1 MSDQFGFLEGA
12 KSVVDN
18 MDASRQVSKSIT
30 KSITDVQK
38 EVVDVAQQRLNER
51 RREQYVHADSTIVSA
66 VNEWERL
73 LRAKQTEEQLQ
84 RDIIRQHGK
93 AAWTEIQQIKQRQL
107 KEKDNDKKFFSEEVK
122 KVKRVMVICYL
133 VAAWIAW
140 YLTWGIK
147 K

>member
-12 KSVVDN
+12 KSVTSS
-18 MDASRQVSKSIT
+18 MDASRKASHSIT

-38 EVVDVAQQRLNER
+38 EAADVAQQRLNER
-51 RREQYVHADSTIVSA
+51 RREQYVHADSTIISA

-73 LRAKQTEEQLQ
+73 LRAKKTEEQLQ
-84 RDIIRQHGK
+84 QDIIRQYGK
-93 AAWTEIQQIKQRQL
+93 AAWAEIQQIKQRQL
-107 KEKDNDKKFFSEEVK
+107 KEKENDKKFFSEEVK
-122 KVKRVMVICYL
+122 KVKRVMVICYI

>member
-12 KSVVDN
+12 KSVTSS
-18 MDASRQVSKSIT
+18 MDASRQASHSIT

-38 EVVDVAQQRLNER
+38 EAADVAQQRLNER
-51 RREQYVHADSTIVSA
+51 RREQYVHADKTIISA

-73 LRAKQTEEQLQ
+73 LRAKKTEEQLQ
-84 RDIIRQHGK
+84 QDIIRQYGK
-93 AAWTEIQQIKQRQL
+93 AAWAEIQQIKQRQL
-107 KEKDNDKKFFSEEVK
+107 KEKENDKKFFSEEVK
-122 KVKRVMVICYL
+122 KVKRVMVICYI

>member
-12 KSVVDN
+12 KSVTSS
-18 MDASRQVSKSIT
+18 MDASRQASHSIT

-38 EVVDVAQQRLNER
+38 EAADVAQQRLNER
-51 RREQYVHADSTIVSA
+51 RREQYVHADNTIVSA

-73 LRAKQTEEQLQ
+73 LRAKKTEEQLQ
-84 RDIIRQHGK
+84 QDIIRQYGK
-93 AAWTEIQQIKQRQL
+93 AAWAEIQQIKQRQL
-107 KEKDNDKKFFSEEVK
+107 KEKENDKKFFSEEVK
-122 KVKRVMVICYL
+122 KVKRVMVICYI

>member
-12 KSVVDN
+12 KSVTSS
-18 MDASRQVSKSIT
+18 MDASRQASKSIT
-30 KSITDVQK
+30 KSITDVQQ
-38 EVVDVAQQRLNER
+38 EAADVAQQRLNER
-51 RREQYVHADSTIVSA
+51 RKEQYVHADKTIISA

-73 LRAKQTEEQLQ
+73 LRAKKTEEQLQ
-84 RDIIRQHGK
+84 QDIVRQYGK
-93 AAWTEIQQIKQRQL
+93 AAWAEIQQIKQRQL
-107 KEKDNDKKFFSEEVK
+107 KEKENDKKFFSEEVK
-122 KVKRVMVICYL
+122 KVKRVMVICYI

>member
-12 KSVVDN
+12 KSVTSS
-18 MDASRQVSKSIT
+18 MDASRKASHSIT

-38 EVVDVAQQRLNER
+38 EATDVAQQRLNER
-51 RREQYVHADSTIVSA
+51 RRERYVHADSTIISA

-73 LRAKQTEEQLQ
+73 LRAKKTEEQLQ
-84 RDIIRQHGK
+84 QDIIRQYGK
-93 AAWTEIQQIKQRQL
+93 AAWAEIQQIKQRQL
-107 KEKDNDKKFFSEEVK
+107 KEKENDKKFFSEEVK
-122 KVKRVMVICYL
+122 KVKRVMVICYI

>member
-1 MSDQFGFLEGA
+1 MSDQFGFIEGA
-12 KSVVDN
+12 KSVTSS
-18 MDASRQVSKSIT
+18 MDASRQASHSIT

-38 EVVDVAQQRLNER
+38 EAADVAQQRLNER
-51 RREQYVHADSTIVSA
+51 RKEQYVHADKTIISA

-73 LRAKQTEEQLQ
+73 LRAKKTEEQLQ
-84 RDIIRQHGK
+84 QDIIRQYGK
-93 AAWTEIQQIKQRQL
+93 AAWAEIQQIKQRQL
-107 KEKDNDKKFFSEEVK
+107 KEKENDKKFFSEEVK
-122 KVKRVMVICYL
+122 KVKRVMVICYI

>member
-12 KSVVDN
+12 KSVTSS
-18 MDASRQVSKSIT
+18 MDASRQASHSIT

-38 EVVDVAQQRLNER
+38 EAADVAQQRLNER
-51 RREQYVHADSTIVSA
+51 RKEQYVHADKTIISA

-73 LRAKQTEEQLQ
+73 LRAKKTEEQLQ
-84 RDIIRQHGK
+84 QDIIRQYGK
-93 AAWTEIQQIKQRQL
+93 AAWAEIQQIKQRQL
-107 KEKDNDKKFFSEEVK
+107 KEKENDKKFFSEEVK
-122 KVKRVMVICYL
+122 KVKRVMVICYI

>member
-12 KSVVDN
+12 KSVTGS
-18 MDASRQVSKSIT
+18 MDASRQASKSIT

-38 EVVDVAQQRLNER
+38 DAVDVAQQRLNER

-93 AAWTEIQQIKQRQL
+93 TAWAEIQQIKQRQL

>member
-12 KSVVDN
+12 KSVTSS
-18 MDASRQVSKSIT
+18 MDASRQASHSIT

-38 EVVDVAQQRLNER
+38 EAADVAQQRLNER
-51 RREQYVHADSTIVSA
+51 RREQYVHADKTIISA

-73 LRAKQTEEQLQ
+73 LRAKKTEEQLQ
-84 RDIIRQHGK
+84 QDIVRQYGK
-93 AAWTEIQQIKQRQL
+93 AAWAEIQQIKQRQL
-107 KEKDNDKKFFSEEVK
+107 KEKENDKKFFSEEVK
-122 KVKRVMVICYL
+122 KVKRVMVICYI

>member
-12 KSVVDN
+12 KSVTSS
-18 MDASRQVSKSIT
+18 MDASRQASHSIT

-38 EVVDVAQQRLNER
+38 EAADVAQQRLNER
-51 RREQYVHADSTIVSA
+51 RKEQYVHADKTIISA

-73 LRAKQTEEQLQ
+73 LRAKKTEEQLQ
-84 RDIIRQHGK
+84 QDIIRQYGK
-93 AAWTEIQQIKQRQL
+93 AAWAEIQQIKQRQL
-107 KEKDNDKKFFSEEVK
+107 KEKENDKKFFNEEVN

>member
-1 MSDQFGFLEGA
+1 MSDQFGFIEGA
-12 KSVVDN
+12 KSVTSS
-18 MDASRQVSKSIT
+18 MDASRQASHSIT

-38 EVVDVAQQRLNER
+38 EAADVAQQRLNER
-51 RREQYVHADSTIVSA
+51 RREQYVHADSTIISA

-73 LRAKQTEEQLQ
+73 LRAKKTEEQLQ
-84 RDIIRQHGK
+84 QEIIRNHGK
-93 AAWTEIQQIKQRQL
+93 AAWAEIQQIKQRQL
-107 KEKDNDKKFFSEEVK
+107 KEKENDKKFFNEEVK
-122 KVKRVMVICYL
+122 KVKRVMVICYI

>member
-1 MSDQFGFLEGA
+1 MSDQFGFLEGV
-12 KSVVDN
+12 KSVTGS
-18 MDASRQVSKSIT
+18 MDASRQASKSIT

-38 EVVDVAQQRLNER
+38 DAVDVAQQRLNER

-93 AAWTEIQQIKQRQL
+93 TAWTEIQQIKQRQL
-107 KEKDNDKKFFSEEVK
+107 KEKENDKKFFSEEVN
-122 KVKRVMVICYL
+122 KVKRVMVICYI

>member
-1 MSDQFGFLEGA
+1 MSDQFGFIEGA
-12 KSVVDN
+12 KSVTSS
-18 MDASRQVSKSIT
+18 MDASRQASHSIT

-38 EVVDVAQQRLNER
+38 EAADVAQQRLNER
-51 RREQYVHADSTIVSA
+51 RREQYVHADNTIVSA

-73 LRAKQTEEQLQ
+73 LRAKKTEEQLQ
-84 RDIIRQHGK
+84 QDIIRQYGK
-93 AAWTEIQQIKQRQL
+93 AAWAEIQQIKQRQL
-107 KEKDNDKKFFSEEVK
+107 KEKENDKKFFSEEVK
-122 KVKRVMVICYL
+122 KVKRVMVICYI

>member
-12 KSVVDN
+12 KSVTSS
-18 MDASRQVSKSIT
+18 MDASRQASHSIT

-38 EVVDVAQQRLNER
+38 DAVDVAQQRLNER
-51 RREQYVHADSTIVSA
+51 RREQYVHADSTIISA

-73 LRAKQTEEQLQ
+73 LRAKKTEEQLQ
-84 RDIIRQHGK
+84 QDIIRQYGK
-93 AAWTEIQQIKQRQL
+93 AAWAEIQQIKQRQL
-107 KEKDNDKKFFSEEVK
+107 KEKENDKKFFSEEVK
-122 KVKRVMVICYL
+122 KVKRVMVICYI

>member
-12 KSVVDN
+12 KSVTSS
-18 MDASRQVSKSIT
+18 MDASRQASHSIT

-38 EVVDVAQQRLNER
+38 EAADVAQQRLNER
-51 RREQYVHADSTIVSA
+51 RKEQYVHADKTIISA

-73 LRAKQTEEQLQ
+73 LRAKKTEEQLQ
-84 RDIIRQHGK
+84 QDIVRQYGK
-93 AAWTEIQQIKQRQL
+93 AAWAEIQQIKQRQL
-107 KEKDNDKKFFSEEVK
+107 KEKENDKKFFSEEVK
-122 KVKRVMVICYL
+122 KVKRVMVICYI

>member
-12 KSVVDN
+12 KSVTSS
-18 MDASRQVSKSIT
+18 MDASRQASHSIT

-38 EVVDVAQQRLNER
+38 EAADVAQQRLNER
-51 RREQYVHADSTIVSA
+51 RREQYVHADKTIISA
-66 VNEWERL
+66 VNEWGRL
-73 LRAKQTEEQLQ
+73 LRAKKTEEQLQ
-84 RDIIRQHGK
+84 QDIIRQYGK
-93 AAWTEIQQIKQRQL
+93 AAWAEIQQIKQRQL
-107 KEKDNDKKFFSEEVK
+107 KEKENDKKFFSEEVK
-122 KVKRVMVICYL
+122 KVKRVMVICYI

>member
-12 KSVVDN
+12 KSVTSS
-18 MDASRQVSKSIT
+18 MDASRQASHSLT

-38 EVVDVAQQRLNER
+38 EAADVAQQRLNER
-51 RREQYVHADSTIVSA
+51 RREQYVHADKTIISA

-73 LRAKQTEEQLQ
+73 LRAKKTEEQLQ
-84 RDIIRQHGK
+84 QDIVRQYGK
-93 AAWTEIQQIKQRQL
+93 AAWAEIQQIKQRQL
-107 KEKDNDKKFFSEEVK
+107 KEKENDKKFFSEEVK
-122 KVKRVMVICYL
+122 KVKRVMVICYI

>member
-12 KSVVDN
+12 KSVTSS
-18 MDASRQVSKSIT
+18 MDASRQASKSIT

-38 EVVDVAQQRLNER
+38 DAVDVAQQRLNER

-84 RDIIRQHGK
+84 QDIVRHHGK

-107 KEKDNDKKFFSEEVK
+107 KEKENDKKFFNAEVQ
-122 KVKRVMVICYL
+122 KVKRVMVICYI

>member
-1 MSDQFGFLEGA
+1 MADQFGFLEGA
-12 KSVVDN
+12 KSVTGS
-18 MDASRQVSKSIT
+18 MDASRQASKSIT

-66 VNEWERL
+66 LSEWERL

-84 RDIIRQHGK
+84 RDITRQYGK
-93 AAWTEIQQIKQRQL
+93 AAWAEIQQIKQRQL
-107 KEKDNDKKFFSEEVK
+107 KEKENDKKFFNEEVK
-122 KVKRVMVICYL
+122 KVKRVMVICYI

>member
-12 KSVVDN
+12 KSVTSS
-18 MDASRQVSKSIT
+18 MDASRQASHSLT

-38 EVVDVAQQRLNER
+38 EAADVAQQRLNER
-51 RREQYVHADSTIVSA
+51 RREQYVHADNSIVSA

-73 LRAKQTEEQLQ
+73 LRAKKTEEQLQ
-84 RDIIRQHGK
+84 QDIIRQYGK
-93 AAWTEIQQIKQRQL
+93 AAWAEIQQIKQRQL
-107 KEKDNDKKFFSEEVK
+107 KEKENDKKFFSEEVK
-122 KVKRVMVICYL
+122 KVKRVMVICYI

>member
-12 KSVVDN
+12 KSVTSS
-18 MDASRQVSKSIT
+18 MDASRQASHSLT

-38 EVVDVAQQRLNER
+38 EAADVAQQRLNER
-51 RREQYVHADSTIVSA
+51 RKEQYVHADKTIISA

-73 LRAKQTEEQLQ
+73 LRAKKTEEQLQ
-84 RDIIRQHGK
+84 QDIVRQYGK
-93 AAWTEIQQIKQRQL
+93 AAWAEIQQIKQRQL
-107 KEKDNDKKFFSEEVK
+107 KEKENDKKFFSEEVK
-122 KVKRVMVICYL
+122 KVKRVMVICYI